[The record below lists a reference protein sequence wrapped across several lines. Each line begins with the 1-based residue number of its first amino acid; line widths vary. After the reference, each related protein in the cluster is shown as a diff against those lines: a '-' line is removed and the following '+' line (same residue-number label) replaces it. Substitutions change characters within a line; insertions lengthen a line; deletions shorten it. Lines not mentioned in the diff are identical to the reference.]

1 MLCFFDYKNE
11 DLLLIVALRSLSRRP
26 NKRTNCVSVIHLY
39 EKERGK
45 GENAG
50 SSLEVAATAYLES
63 VKAGNVHTLAAVS
76 YSLVRQ
82 EWSSEVRLYG
92 FKMLQHLIRLRWDEL
107 SSEEHR
113 QMVFMALNMIQEVAK
128 PHEQWALKS
137 QAAAL
142 VAEVSR
148 RGGPPM
154 WKEMLPDL
162 FGLSASSSIHA
173 ELVAM
178 VLRWLPEDVTVHNED
193 LEGERRRQLL
203 FGLTQTLPET
213 LPFLF
218 QLLETHFTAAMTF
231 AASNQ
236 EEAAK
241 QHAAAVAATL
251 NAVVAYAEWAPV
263 TSMVEYRLVEA
274 CGILQSAPQFRLS
287 ACEVL
292 KLIAARRKPADD
304 TAPLFAAPMVHVFE
318 ALSSASEAFLMY
330 IGQQTSATMEAFG
343 GTKSALEEIDIEY
356 GECLCEA
363 MVAFG
368 SHNLQC
374 ILEDETKLG
383 TYLRRMLGF
392 LQLRS
397 YALHSQA
404 LPLWLTLLR
413 DTASSVVNKG
423 DTPGPAFSTENG
435 LVAAHV
441 EKEKKGVAALITEDL
456 CAVLLELAFPRL
468 LVKGPEMDGSEDFST
483 PVDYSQYR
491 SRLLEL
497 VRLVA
502 TIKPLVAVT
511 KVAQQLEI
519 VLNVGDP
526 LHPSSQ
532 EILSLE
538 TTQVMLETVI
548 NGIPE
553 VLMEAEASSKREL
566 GLKLEAMFT
575 RLYNI
580 DWKIPGLV
588 EILGGYL
595 DAMGPF
601 LKHSQAAVPMVI
613 EKLFSMLLSLP
624 SMRADQALDAAT
636 ANSLKAISR
645 ARLQVCTSFLRVA
658 KAADTALL
666 PYAQRIATTIED
678 LQQQGRLPRGE
689 VNLLGEALLVIG
701 SAGGNLQHK
710 QVLDWLLSPLRLRW
724 EQPEWQQRFL
734 NSPLGI
740 VELLSCKDRI
750 FMGPAAS
757 ESKSYNEEVWLIY
770 HTVTFFERAL
780 RRSAEPRKFRTPT
793 VIGDKIVEDMDSSSL
808 GAGSSP
814 MGVHLKWMLPPLLK
828 LLRCIHALWSD
839 AIMPTLPPEFRVALA
854 MGVPE
859 QLSLL
864 GTAGSGSAT
873 SFSVEIS
880 QMEGTANGIDSKEND
895 IRTWLK
901 GIRDSGY
908 NVLGLAAARIGEEFF
923 DDTDCRAA
931 ACAVALIENIS
942 YMEMHHLRQLIHSV
956 IVFFVKHCP
965 RPHWNSWLGR
975 LLPRVLV
982 HCQSILSSSWTSLI
996 REGSVKTPVNLV
1008 VSAAVG
1014 SDDGSSRAIK
1024 TEVIVEKLLR
1034 DLTRET
1040 CHVLAVIA
1048 TLSPRQQMPSEHQPA
1063 TDVTLIIGSD
1073 TMIGF
1078 LMQQREAALA
1088 ALHLGIKALEWPD
1101 SETVHKA
1108 VNFCGAVVSMAA
1120 VLTDMELQDI
1130 VGRNMFLAAIRGL
1143 TLESNAVGQAELIGL
1158 IREIYLRLSAHS
1170 QNPRQVLL
1178 SLPSI
1183 SQDVLAAFDKALGK
1197 TSSVKEQ
1204 RQLVKNLLLTAGGD
1218 QLKALKTQ
1226 KNTSVIT
1233 NVTNRSVDGHRA
1245 GGHSLFEDSGPI
1257 GLASFVM

>member
-1 MLCFFDYKNE
+1 MAE
-11 DLLLIVALRSLSRRP
+11 AGQVEAARQAVVVALDW
-26 NKRTNCVSVIHLY
+26 T
-39 EKERGK
+39 
-45 GENAG
+45 
-50 SSLEVAATAYLES
+50 SSADARQAATAYLES
-63 VKAGNVHTLAAVS
+63 VKSGNVHTLAAVA

-82 EWSSEVRLYG
+82 EQSSEVRLYG

-107 SSEEHR
+107 SPEEHR
-113 QMVFMALNMIQEVAK
+113 QMAQMALNMIQEVAK

-154 WKEMLPDL
+154 WKEMLPSL
-162 FGLSASSSIHA
+162 FSLSTSSAIHS

-231 AASNQ
+231 TAAKQ
-236 EEAAK
+236 EEAAR
-241 QHAAAVAATL
+241 QHAQAVTATL
-251 NAVVAYAEWAPV
+251 NAIVAYAEWAPV

-274 CGILQSAPQFRLS
+274 CAILQKAPQFRLS

-304 TAPLFAAPMVHVFE
+304 TAPLFMAAIVHVFE
-318 ALSSASEAFLMY
+318 ALSTASEAFLMH
-330 IGQQTSATMEAFG
+330 IGQQTSETLS
-343 GTKSALEEIDIEY
+343 GTKSNVEESDIEY

-363 MVAFG
+363 MVALG
-368 SHNLQC
+368 SQNLSC
-374 ILEDETKLG
+374 IVEDESRLG

-413 DTASSVVNKG
+413 DTASSVVNKA
-423 DTPGPAFSTENG
+423 DSVGPASSTENG
-435 LVAAHV
+435 LPATHA
-441 EKEKKGVAALITEDL
+441 EKEKKGVAILITEEL
-456 CAVLLELAFPRL
+456 CAVLLELAFHRL
-468 LVKGPEMDGSEDFST
+468 LMKSPEEAGSDNMSWIQDFST
-483 PVDYSQYR
+483 AIDYRQSR
-491 SRLLEL
+491 GRLLEL
-497 VRLVA
+497 VRLIA
-502 TIKPLVAVT
+502 TIRPLVAVT
-511 KVAQQLEI
+511 HVSQQMDV
-519 VLNVGDP
+519 VLNIGDSS
-526 LHPSSQ
+526 HPSSQ
-532 EILSLE
+532 ELSSLQ

-553 VLMEAEASSKREL
+553 PVMAAEASSKRDL
-566 GLKLEAMFT
+566 GLKLEGIFT

-580 DWKIPGLV
+580 EWKIPGLV
-588 EILGGYL
+588 ELLGSYL

-613 EKLFSMLLSLP
+613 EKLFALLVSLP
-624 SMRADQALDAAT
+624 AMRMDQVQDAAA
-636 ANSLKAISR
+636 ANSLKEISR

-666 PYAQRIATTIED
+666 PYAQRIATTMEE

-689 VNLLGEALLVIG
+689 VNLLGEGLLIVG
-701 SAGGNLQHK
+701 SAGGNVQHG
-710 QVLDWLLSPLRLRW
+710 QVLDWLLGPFRMRW
-724 EQPEWQQRFL
+724 QQPEWQQRFL
-734 NSPLGI
+734 SSPSGI
-740 VELLSCKDRI
+740 VDLLSCRDKI
-750 FMGPAAS
+750 FVGPAANDG
-757 ESKSYNEEVWLIY
+757 KSYNEEIWFVY

-780 RRSAEPRKFRTPT
+780 RRCAEPKKSKSP
-793 VIGDKIVEDMDSSSL
+793 SL
-808 GAGSSP
+808 MVS
-814 MGVHLKWMLPPLLK
+814 HLQWMLPPLLK
-828 LLRCIHALWSD
+828 LLRCIHALWSE
-839 AIMPTLPPEFRVALA
+839 AIMPTLPAEVRGALA

-864 GTAGSGSAT
+864 GTAGSQGSGGN
-873 SFSVEIS
+873 VEAN
-880 QMEGTANGIDSKEND
+880 QMESNSNGMDTKEND

-908 NVLGLAAARIGEEFF
+908 NVLGLAALRIGDDFF
-923 DDTDCRAA
+923 DDTDGRAA
-931 ACAVALIENIS
+931 ACAVALVENIN
-942 YMEMHHLRQLIHSV
+942 YMEMHHLRQLNHSV
-956 IVFFVKHCP
+956 IVNFVKHCP
-965 RPHWNSWLGR
+965 RPHWVSWLGR

-982 HCQSILSSSWTSLI
+982 HCQAVLSSAWSSLI
-996 REGSVKTPVNLV
+996 REGAVRAPVNWV

-1024 TEVIVEKLLR
+1024 TEVILEKLLR

-1048 TLSPRQQMPSEHQPA
+1048 ILSPRQQIPSEHQPG
-1063 TDVTLIIGSD
+1063 TEVNMIIGSD

-1078 LMQQREAALA
+1078 LMQQREAARA
-1088 ALHLGIKALEWPD
+1088 ALLLGIEALEWPD

-1108 VNFCGAVVSMAA
+1108 VNFCSAVVSMAS
-1120 VLTDMELQDI
+1120 VLTDLELQEI
-1130 VGRNMFLAAIRGL
+1130 VGQNMFLAAIRGL
-1143 TLESNAVGQAELIGL
+1143 TLESNATGQAELIGL
-1158 IREIYLRLSAHS
+1158 LREIYIRLSAHS
-1170 QNPRQVLL
+1170 QAPRQVLL

-1183 SQDVLAAFDKALGK
+1183 TPEVLAAFEKALGK
-1197 TSSVKEQ
+1197 TSSTKEQ

-1218 QLKALKTQ
+1218 QLKALKAQ
-1226 KNTSVIT
+1226 KNTNVIT
-1233 NVTNRSVDGHRA
+1233 NVTNRLVEMGIEHVA
-1245 GGHSLFEDSGPI
+1245 IDSGPI
-1257 GLASFVM
+1257 GLASIVM